1 MIGQKRGAR
10 PLIEPLTMEVGAV
23 TAHSIPNERDKTSH
37 NGCAA
42 RRRLFE
48 SDAREQANP
57 HGADNHRDEPCS
69 GSGRLKNILTYS
81 AMNTFRNCPRKYKHR
96 FIDHLKPKEKP
107 ESLAFGTVIHQALER
122 WYMLAVEGSAADH
135 RLFEV
140 LDLIDSWFPHRHG
153 DPQETHRWHLA
164 RAMIEGYARRY
175 PTEDF
180 EIVEVEKEFQCDIRN
195 PDTGRL
201 SQTFTMAGKVDGIVR
216 LSDGLYLLEHKT
228 ASTIT
233 SDYLD
238 RLWTDTQIALY
249 SFYLRERGYAI
260 IGLIY
265 NVLLKARLKQRAGE
279 TAEEYEAR
287 RAALA
292 AKNRSGRSTAKR
304 RMPESDEEFRARLAD
319 WYRQPEAFHRERI
332 YLSEDRMAMLQD
344 EVWEI
349 TQQYLDAKRRGKFLL
364 NTSNCFAYQ
373 RPCSYLP
380 YCQSGFS
387 PLVRDNLFDIVPP
400 HEELVQLEV
409 SANDSTG
416 F

>member
-1 MIGQKRGAR
+1 MK
-10 PLIEPLTMEVGAV
+10 PV
-23 TAHSIPNERDKTSH
+23 
-37 NGCAA
+37 
-42 RRRLFE
+42 
-48 SDAREQANP
+48 
-57 HGADNHRDEPCS
+57 
-69 GSGRLKNILTYS
+69 LTYS
-81 AMNTFRNCPRKYKHR
+81 AINTFRHCPRKYKHR
-96 FIDHLKPKEKP
+96 YIDHLQPKEKP
-107 ESLAFGTVIHQALER
+107 ESLAFGHVIHEALER

-140 LDLIDSWFPHRHG
+140 CDLIDSRFPHRQG
-153 DPQETHRWHLA
+153 DPQETHRWNLA

-279 TAEEYEAR
+279 TAEEYDAR

-319 WYRQPEAFHRERI
+319 WYRQPGAFHRERI

-344 EVWEI
+344 EVWEV

-364 NTSNCFAYQ
+364 NTSNCFAFQ
-373 RPCSYLP
+373 RPCPYLP

-387 PLVRDNLFDIVPP
+387 PLVRDNLFDVVPP
-400 HEELVQLEV
+400 HEELVQLEI
-409 SANDSTG
+409 SANPSTA